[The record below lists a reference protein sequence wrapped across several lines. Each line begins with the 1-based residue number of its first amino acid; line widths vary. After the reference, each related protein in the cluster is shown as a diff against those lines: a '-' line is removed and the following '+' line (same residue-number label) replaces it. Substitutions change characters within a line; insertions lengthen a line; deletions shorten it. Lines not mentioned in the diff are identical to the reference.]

1 MYKDK
6 DKEKKTK
13 NKNEELENDKY
24 IILDLNKEENLDNIR
39 IDKYLSNLNKLNISR
54 EKIKKGILSGSILL
68 NLKKTKNSTLLKNS
82 DYIYIEKEIL
92 KSKEDIKREEQELK
106 RDILKNRN
114 ILKEILRYE
123 DNDIIIINKPKGL
136 IVHKGS
142 GTSDI
147 TLADILEYN
156 YNNLPGEEGRK
167 GIVHRLDKDTTG
179 LMIIAKTENAMNK
192 LIQDFKE
199 KNIVKKY
206 VCIVR
211 GEITDDVFT
220 IKLPI
225 SRDLKNRHKM
235 CVSKERKRS
244 NNKSKENM
252 DKKSELPNLK

>member
-1 MYKDK
+1 MYKYK

-13 NKNEELENDKY
+13 NKNEELGNDKY

-92 KSKEDIKREEQELK
+92 KSEEDIKREEQELK
-106 RDILKNRN
+106 KDILKNRN
-114 ILKEILRYE
+114 ILKEILIYE

-156 YNNLPGEEGRK
+156 YNNLP
-167 GIVHRLDKDTTG
+167 
-179 LMIIAKTENAMNK
+179 
-192 LIQDFKE
+192 
-199 KNIVKKY
+199 
-206 VCIVR
+206 
-211 GEITDDVFT
+211 
-220 IKLPI
+220 
-225 SRDLKNRHKM
+225 
-235 CVSKERKRS
+235 
-244 NNKSKENM
+244 
-252 DKKSELPNLK
+252 